1 MKTGTMVVLLVVLIV
16 GGAVGYWRWAPGVP
30 VEAAQAS
37 MQPIHEFVDEQ
48 AQTRLPKIYQITMPY
63 NGRIESID
71 LIEGTPVKAGQV
83 VARVVPLDLDIDVA
97 SAQAAVDRLKASIRE
112 KVDRSVEDTNY
123 EQALN
128 FVQSMASTVKAAE
141 ERVKS
146 GLAKRDFA
154 EKTLHRVR
162 SLNEKKAAS
171 DQELNQAE
179 VNQVNATVE
188 YQQDQLVLS
197 AMRSLQAAT
206 LLLPKVVEQ
215 FIGRKD
221 LSGAVLEQEK
231 TQAEA
236 HLRQVISNKARGI
249 MACPIDGVVLER
261 FENNERQVNAGTVLL
276 TIGQLEDLETEADI
290 LSQDVVKVKLGD
302 RVDLYG
308 PAIGGSDQSAHGTV
322 SRVFPAGFT
331 KVSSLGVEQQR
342 VKVIVQF
349 EPGELP
355 SLRTRGLGVGYRVRV
370 RIYTAEKD
378 KALVIPR
385 SALFRGPRGD
395 WQAFVVRQSAAQLQ
409 SLEIGL
415 LNDEWAEVVKGLAE
429 KDVVILAPETNL
441 TQGARVT
448 PIFPAETK

>member
-1 MKTGTMVVLLVVLIV
+1 MKTGTMVLLLIALAV
-16 GGAVGYWRWAPGVP
+16 GGVFAYSHWAPGP
-30 VEAAQAS
+30 AVEAAYAS
-37 MQPIHEFVDEQ
+37 MKPIHEFVDEQ
-48 AQTRLPKIYQITMPY
+48 GQTRLPKIHQITMPY

-71 LIEGTPVKAGQV
+71 LIEGTRVKAGQA
-83 VARVVPLDLDIDVA
+83 VARVAPLDLDVDVE

-128 FVQSMASTVKAAE
+128 FVESMASTVKAAE

-146 GLAKRDFA
+146 GEAKRDFA
-154 EKTLHRVR
+154 EKTLHRIR
-162 SLNEKKAAS
+162 ALNEKKAAS
-171 DQELNQAE
+171 DQDLNQAE
-179 VNQVNATVE
+179 VNQVNAGVD
-188 YQQDQLVLS
+188 YQQDRLVLS

-206 LLLPKVVEQ
+206 MLLPRVVEQ

-221 LSGAVLEQEK
+221 LSGAVLEKEK

-236 HLRQVISNKARGI
+236 HLRQVISNKERGV
-249 MACPIDGVVLER
+249 MASPIDGVVLER
-261 FENNERQVNAGTVLL
+261 FEDNERQVNAGTILL
-276 TIGQLEDLETEADI
+276 TIGKLDDLEVEADI

-308 PAIGGSDQSAHGTV
+308 PAIGGGDETAHGEV
-322 SRVFPAGFT
+322 CRIFPAGFT

-342 VKVIVQF
+342 VKVIVRFQD
-349 EPGELP
+349 GELE
-355 SLRTRGLGVGYRVRV
+355 SLRARGLGVGYRVRV

-415 LNDEWAEVVKGLAE
+415 LNDESAEVLKGLAE
-429 KDVVILAPETNL
+429 NDAVILAPETNL
-441 TQGARVT
+441 TQGSRVT
-448 PIFPAETK
+448 PIFPGE